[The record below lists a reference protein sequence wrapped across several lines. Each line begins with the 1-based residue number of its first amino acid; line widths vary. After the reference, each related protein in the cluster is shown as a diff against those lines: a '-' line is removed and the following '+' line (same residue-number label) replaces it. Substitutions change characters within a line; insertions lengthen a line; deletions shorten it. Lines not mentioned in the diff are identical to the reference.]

1 MVALDLFLAVVGL
14 LGDDAECFFLLVGVQ
29 CMEEAL
35 PPMVWKIC
43 SVE

>member
-14 LGDDAECFFLLVGVQ
+14 LGDDAECFFLLVGVYG
-29 CMEEAL
+29 EEAL